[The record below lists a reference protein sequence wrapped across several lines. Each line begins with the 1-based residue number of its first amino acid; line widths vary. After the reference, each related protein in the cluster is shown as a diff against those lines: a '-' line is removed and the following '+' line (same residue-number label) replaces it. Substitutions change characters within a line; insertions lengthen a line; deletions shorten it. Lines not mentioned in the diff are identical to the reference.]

1 MLIKNKLR
9 TSTVL
14 FLDVACHRGACSA
27 NVRVPLYEDMEGTT
41 TKAEASGAKFKNH
54 FFAAETD
61 SNTRPKIHASESER
75 GTIKFS
81 LKPAKY
87 GVKKQPPAVNTVT
100 EKTSIHVASAVS
112 YVRSVASE
120 MSVISEQKT
129 RIVDGPGLK
138 KSHTSDKAYSSSFSS
153 SKWKQT
159 TVEKKGS
166 SPIKTTEVTKD
177 LSENYISSSSPV
189 KASNKNR
196 DQYHVSEIGVTSEK
210 SLADGPKHQQHDRPK
225 RSRSFF
231 SPDEKSVS
239 QKKHVIERS
248 DQYVSTNY
256 HRSLFKQTEAT
267 YTSASET
274 LQSTSENCEG
284 LYNYS
289 NQGERTLNTS
299 ESSRN
304 TWQYS
309 EHVQNN
315 DDFKISEGNNPISD
329 REHDK
334 KKKKRRTKPPKG
346 KINPCIDGMSAA
358 DIRDYVSC
366 NAISYGSEFVDYRST
381 GEFANAIPVSQF
393 YAGYQNSGDNETTSL
408 VGGDFETSPHQHSD
422 SVILSYNDDDVTSSQ
437 NTGLN
442 QMLSGNNEKVYEN
455 SFHNMEEQNSVLNMV
470 PQQGDK
476 PLQHQQHFKTQ
487 KSYQQ
492 QRPFQ
497 PQPLLQP
504 QKSFQNQPSFQHQ
517 KSYQQQQPGQQQ
529 QDIHQQLVKY
539 LQSLQS
545 PQPRQPQPLLQ
556 NQRQQQQI
564 NQQAAQLLQLC
575 QQQLQPTKLQQH
587 VSNQQ
592 AMRHLRGQH
601 QQTVNYQQSMQHR
614 PPVQHQQPPVQHS
627 LGNVNNNLKNF
638 QQQIVS
644 LCAASLLRASMLHS
658 PGASSSVPQRPSL
671 PKYGYT
677 NTNQQTATNQ
687 HLNLPRTG
695 QSVNNVSQLLLQSVL
710 GATQRTGPRQ
720 QFSPFNRQIPSLLQG
735 LDNANCFSNQTSGL
749 LTSQN
754 QSFHSTSPVNA
765 SKSPDPTVSEVDNTS
780 ELTHRKWEY
789 VGSQDSS
796 RTGMEFTVMTYNI
809 LSQELL
815 VQHPYLY
822 RECRERDIDW
832 ANRCSLLIRQIL
844 THNADIICLQEVQE
858 DHWHHDILRPLV
870 KNGYKGVYKKKV
882 DDKVDGCAILYKHSK
897 FRQLN
902 FIPVEFKRGG
912 ILDRDNVGI
921 ILLLQP
927 LQAGRTCQKICVA
940 TTHLLFNPRRGD
952 VKLAQLMVFLAEIDK
967 YAHETHKKLDK
978 PGTHSGSA
986 STSQPEALNY
996 CPIILCGDFNSTPA
1010 SDLYDLII
1018 RGHLKYEGLAS
1029 RSVCGQEEGAEG
1041 GRGAMLRKALLPQEL
1056 DITQGCQYMSVVKER
1071 SLEAEIHPE
1080 RLKVNSGEIFHKMNF
1095 ISVYPHHRSNRDE
1108 ITTYHSKSSAVVDY
1122 IFYSNQNMEQVE
1134 KVDDGGG
1141 HRLPAAPEPL
1151 TLLARYKLMN
1161 YKHVRRIGFF
1171 PNSIFPSDHLCL
1183 IARFLLRTFI
1193 YL

>member
-1 MLIKNKLR
+1 MGLKFCLWLIKNKLR

-334 KKKKRRTKPPKG
+334 KKKKRRTKPPK
-346 KINPCIDGMSAA
+346 
-358 DIRDYVSC
+358 
-366 NAISYGSEFVDYRST
+366 
-381 GEFANAIPVSQF
+381 
-393 YAGYQNSGDNETTSL
+393 
-408 VGGDFETSPHQHSD
+408 
-422 SVILSYNDDDVTSSQ
+422 
-437 NTGLN
+437 
-442 QMLSGNNEKVYEN
+442 
-455 SFHNMEEQNSVLNMV
+455 
-470 PQQGDK
+470 
-476 PLQHQQHFKTQ
+476 
-487 KSYQQ
+487 
-492 QRPFQ
+492 
-497 PQPLLQP
+497 
-504 QKSFQNQPSFQHQ
+504 
-517 KSYQQQQPGQQQ
+517 
-529 QDIHQQLVKY
+529 
-539 LQSLQS
+539 
-545 PQPRQPQPLLQ
+545 
-556 NQRQQQQI
+556 
-564 NQQAAQLLQLC
+564 
-575 QQQLQPTKLQQH
+575 
-587 VSNQQ
+587 
-592 AMRHLRGQH
+592 
-601 QQTVNYQQSMQHR
+601 
-614 PPVQHQQPPVQHS
+614 
-627 LGNVNNNLKNF
+627 
-638 QQQIVS
+638 
-644 LCAASLLRASMLHS
+644 
-658 PGASSSVPQRPSL
+658 
-671 PKYGYT
+671 
-677 NTNQQTATNQ
+677 
-687 HLNLPRTG
+687 
-695 QSVNNVSQLLLQSVL
+695 
-710 GATQRTGPRQ
+710 
-720 QFSPFNRQIPSLLQG
+720 
-735 LDNANCFSNQTSGL
+735 
-749 LTSQN
+749 
-754 QSFHSTSPVNA
+754 
-765 SKSPDPTVSEVDNTS
+765 